1 MQDKH
6 EKLLKELTEQNRVYE
21 ENYNCHDVDRDVL
34 PLIVELEQTIKIE
47 EQEIVLSQY
56 RKELGKAL
64 REIEF
69 LKDEVERLIKFNQNE
84 MENKKEE
91 QR

>member
-21 ENYNCHDVDRDVL
+21 ENYSSYDVDRDVL

-47 EQEIVLSQY
+47 EQEIVLTQY

-64 REIEF
+64 KEIEF
-69 LKDEVERLIKFNQNE
+69 LKDEVERLINIE
-84 MENKKEE
+84 KE
-91 QR
+91 

>member
-6 EKLLKELTEQNRVYE
+6 EKLLKELAEQKRNFEDSESYL
-21 ENYNCHDVDRDVL
+21 DVERDVL

-47 EQEIVLSQY
+47 EQEIVLIQY
-56 RKELGKAL
+56 RNELGKAL

-69 LKDEVERLIKFNQNE
+69 LKDEVKRLI
-84 MENKKEE
+84 NKEKE
-91 QR
+91 

>member
-6 EKLLKELTEQNRVYE
+6 KKLLKELTEQNKFYE
-21 ENYNCHDVDRDVL
+21 ENYGSYDVERDVL
-34 PLIVELEQTIKIE
+34 PLIIELEQTIKIE
-47 EQEIVLSQY
+47 EQEIVLSKY

-69 LKDEVERLIKFNQNE
+69 LKNEVKRLIN
-84 MENKKEE
+84 KEE
-91 QR
+91 E

>member
-21 ENYNCHDVDRDVL
+21 ENYSSYDVDRDVL

-47 EQEIVLSQY
+47 EQEIVLTQY

-64 REIEF
+64 KEIEF
-69 LKDEVERLIKFNQNE
+69 LNDEIERLIS
-84 MENKKEE
+84 KEKE
-91 QR
+91 

>member
-21 ENYNCHDVDRDVL
+21 ENYSSYDVDRDVL

-64 REIEF
+64 KEIEF
-69 LKDEVERLIKFNQNE
+69 LKDEIEQLINRE
-84 MENKKEE
+84 KE
-91 QR
+91 

>member
-1 MQDKH
+1 MQNNH
-6 EKLLKELTEQNRVYE
+6 ENLLKELTEQNRVYE
-21 ENYNCHDVDRDVL
+21 ENYSSQDVDRDVL

-64 REIEF
+64 KEIEF
-69 LKDEVERLIKFNQNE
+69 LNDEIERLIS
-84 MENKKEE
+84 KEKE
-91 QR
+91 

>member
-21 ENYNCHDVDRDVL
+21 ENYSSYDVDRDVL

-64 REIEF
+64 KEIEF
-69 LKDEVERLIKFNQNE
+69 LKDEVERLINIE
-84 MENKKEE
+84 KE
-91 QR
+91 

>member
-21 ENYNCHDVDRDVL
+21 ENYSSQDVDRDVL

-64 REIEF
+64 KEIEF
-69 LKDEVERLIKFNQNE
+69 LNDEIERLIS
-84 MENKKEE
+84 KEKE
-91 QR
+91 

>member
-6 EKLLKELTEQNRVYE
+6 EKLLKELAEQKRNFEDSESYL
-21 ENYNCHDVDRDVL
+21 DVERDVL

-47 EQEIVLSQY
+47 EQEIVLIQY
-56 RKELGKAL
+56 RNELGKAL

-69 LKDEVERLIKFNQNE
+69 LKDEVKRLIN
-84 MENKKEE
+84 KEE
-91 QR
+91 E

>member
-6 EKLLKELTEQNRVYE
+6 EKLLKKLTEQNKVYE
-21 ENYNCHDVDRDVL
+21 ENYSCYDVDRDVL

-64 REIEF
+64 KEIEF
-69 LKDEVERLIKFNQNE
+69 LNDEIERLIS
-84 MENKKEE
+84 KEKE
-91 QR
+91 